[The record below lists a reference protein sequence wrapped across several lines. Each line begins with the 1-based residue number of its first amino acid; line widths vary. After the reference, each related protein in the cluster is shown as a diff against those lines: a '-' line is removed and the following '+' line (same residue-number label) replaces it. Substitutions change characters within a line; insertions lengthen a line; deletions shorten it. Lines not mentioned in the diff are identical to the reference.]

1 MTLFL
6 QVSGAVLLAIIIVL
20 ALRNNAKDVAS
31 ILSIAVCAM
40 VALAAMHYLEP
51 VLNFLRILESMGGLK
66 RDMTKILLKSTGIGI
81 LSELAFLICKDA
93 GNESIGKSMQIL
105 GTSVILYLSIPMF
118 STLIELLQRILG
130 EL

>member
-31 ILSIAVCAM
+31 ILSIAICAM

-51 VLNFLRILESMGGLK
+51 VLDFLRILESMGGLK

>member
-20 ALRNNAKDVAS
+20 ALKNNAKDVAS

-51 VLNFLRILESMGGLK
+51 VLDFLRILESMGGLK

>member
-51 VLNFLRILESMGGLK
+51 VLGFLRILESMGGLK

-81 LSELAFLICKDA
+81 LSELASLICKDA

-118 STLIELLQRILG
+118 SALIELLQRILG